1 MAGRARLVFRCRA
14 VEAITSMSLR
24 IWAPPGDERLALTL
38 KAPAEADVTLTI
50 PREIPCVLEYA
61 VHAAPSAEFSVELL
75 ANHEAALSDTDDRRA
90 SYILR
95 SITFS

>member
-24 IWAPPGDERLALTL
+24 IWAPLGDERLALTL
-38 KAPAEADVTLTI
+38 RAPAEADVTLTI

-75 ANHEAALSDTDDRRA
+75 ANHEAALSDTDERRA

>member
-1 MAGRARLVFRCRA
+1 
-14 VEAITSMSLR
+14 
-24 IWAPPGDERLALTL
+24 LALTL
-38 KAPAEADVTLTI
+38 RAPAEADVTLTI

-61 VHAAPSAEFSVELL
+61 LHAAPSAEFSVELL
-75 ANHEAALSDTDDRRA
+75 ANREAALSDTDERYA